1 MENPDPEATPA
12 VPMRPRTNGS
22 SETGP
27 GQTES
32 RGNGQGEGAQTGHGT
47 KGYTD
52 KIGAATLYMST
63 KKASQ
68 ETNW

>member
-1 MENPDPEATPA
+1 MARGRRQGDREMDTPDPEAIPA
-12 VPMRPRTNGS
+12 MPMRSKTNFF

-47 KGYTD
+47 QGDTD
-52 KIGAATLYMST
+52 KIGSAAL
-63 KKASQ
+63 
-68 ETNW
+68 